1 MGNYYQPEIET
12 MPVEKLQ
19 ALQSERLVEQVKY
32 VYEHVKFYRDRMDE
46 KGVKPEDIRG
56 IEDLHLLPFLTK
68 DDLRVFKLLISVN
81 GVGPKGAL
89 AILSVLTPDDLRFAV
104 IADDAK
110 AISKAPG
117 IGAKTAQ
124 RVVLELKDKLKLE
137 DAFSPKEELVK
148 NPVFE
153 QEKGVRQEALLALT
167 SLGYSASEAT
177 SVLSGIEITP
187 ESDVEAVLKLA
198 LKSMAFI

>member
-1 MGNYYQPEIET
+1 MIQYIKGTLADMDEESVTIDNHGIGYQVFISGQTFEYLPEIGAELK
-12 MPVEKLQ
+12 MYIYF
-19 ALQSERLVEQVKY
+19 QVK
-32 VYEHVKFYRDRMDE
+32 
-46 KGVKPEDIRG
+46 EDG
-56 IEDLHLLPFLTK
+56 LALFGFLTK

-137 DAFSPKEELVK
+137 DAFAPKDKLVK
-148 NPVFE
+148 NPVIE

-187 ESDVEAVLKLA
+187 DSDVEAILKLA
-198 LKSMAFI
+198 LKNMAFI